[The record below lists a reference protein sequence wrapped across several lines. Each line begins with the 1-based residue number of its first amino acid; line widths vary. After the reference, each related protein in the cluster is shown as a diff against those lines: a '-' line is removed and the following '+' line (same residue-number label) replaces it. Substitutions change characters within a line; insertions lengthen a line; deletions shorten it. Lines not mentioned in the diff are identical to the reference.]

1 MKKLMFGA
9 ALACAFGLAQADLPT
24 AAQVQKNMGM
34 GYNIGNSMEVPNNP
48 TGWGNPYPTQAL
60 LDSIKAAGFN
70 TVRIP
75 CAWDSHTRN
84 GAITETWLDSVKTV
98 VDYAL
103 RNELY
108 VVLNIH
114 HEGEGGWFQTKMATY
129 KDNTVDTKM
138 KNYWTQIANKFKN
151 YDEHLLFAGAN
162 EPGEGQAGL
171 TWTSQHAQVLM
182 GYYQTF
188 IDAVRATGG
197 NNATRTLI
205 IQGLQTDIDRSIE
218 FAPTSIFP
226 KDNVSGRLIFE
237 VHFYGPYQYV
247 LMTKSDNWGCPNGD
261 IQVQYYYGDYL
272 KPGDPTHNAGFNC
285 WANAID
291 KDQASIGF
299 PNAQF
304 AKMKSNY
311 VDKGYPVIIGEFG
324 SLYRSPELSGSD
336 LELHRKGRIQWHKDV
351 VTAAKNYGLTPIV
364 WDMGNEG
371 ASYDNMAY
379 IRRQTNKFGGPMG
392 KVVEPEIINAMRGVY
407 GLGTYVN
414 KGVTHTERLIPGST
428 PVQASSSSVVPAS
441 SSSVA
446 RSSSSTAKSSSSV
459 WQPVSSSSSVWQPA
473 SSSSVK
479 SSSSVWQPVQSSSS
493 TWQPAS
499 SSSTP
504 KSSGSVASSSSTDPN
519 TCKALTTECYS
530 EAELCSMGISFYC
543 NGDDPQAIANAPTAI
558 KTNLTRQGNMLVA
571 QGNRASI
578 RLFDMNGNM
587 VREVRALSNSATM
600 SLAGLNKGMYIA
612 KSAGQTLKV
621 NVK

>member
-1 MKKLMFGA
+1 MKKMMFGLMFAGA
-9 ALACAFGLAQADLPT
+9 MATAAFADLPT

-48 TGWGNPYPTQAL
+48 TDWGNPYPTQAL

-162 EPGEGQAGL
+162 EPGEGQQGL

-205 IQGLQTDIDRSIE
+205 IQGLQTDIDKSVE

-226 KDNVSGRLIFE
+226 KDKVSGRLMFE

-247 LMTKSDNWGCPNGD
+247 LMTSSQNWNCPNGD
-261 IQVQYYYGDYL
+261 IQVQYYYGDYQ
-272 KPGDPTHNAGFNC
+272 KASDPKHNAGYNC
-285 WANAID
+285 WANSID
-291 KDQASIGF
+291 KDQAGIGF

-428 PVQASSSSVVPAS
+428 PIGNSSSSSTPAVSSSSSKPVASSSSV
-441 SSSVA
+441 
-446 RSSSSTAKSSSSV
+446 
-459 WQPVSSSSSVWQPA
+459 QQPA
-473 SSSSVK
+473 SSSSVNP
-479 SSSSVWQPVQSSSS
+479 WQPQSSSS
-493 TWQPAS
+493 TIIPQPVVS
-499 SSSTP
+499 SSSVEIGPPPCDALIPECGYTP
-504 KSSGSVASSSSTDPN
+504 P
-519 TCKALTTECYS
+519 TCEALIPECGYAPES
-530 EAELCSMGISFYC
+530 LCAMGITEYC
-543 NGDDPQAIANAPTAI
+543 MPTTPDPWAIANASTAA
-558 KTNLTRQGNMLVA
+558 KASLSRQGNLLIA

-578 RLFDMNGNM
+578 RLFDMNGNL
-587 VREVRALSNSATM
+587 VREVRALSSQAIL
-600 SLAGLNKGMYIA
+600 SLAGLRQGTYIA
-612 KSAGQTLKV
+612 QSSNRSLKV
-621 NVK
+621 TVK

>member
-9 ALACAFGLAQADLPT
+9 ALAGALTTAAFADLPT

-34 GYNIGNSMEVPNNP
+34 GYNIGNSMEVPNDP
-48 TGWGNPYPTQAL
+48 TGWGNPYPTQEL

-84 GAITETWLDSVKTV
+84 GIITETWLDSVKTV

-162 EPGEGQAGL
+162 EPGEGQKDPNNPDNGI
-171 TWTSQHAQVLM
+171 TWTNQHAQVLM

-205 IQGLQTDIDRSIE
+205 IQGPQTDIDKSVE

-226 KDNVSGRLIFE
+226 KDKVSGRLMFE

-247 LMTKSDNWGCPNGD
+247 LMTSSQNWGCPNGD
-261 IQVQYYYGDYL
+261 IQVQYYYGDYQNAN
-272 KPGDPTHNAGFNC
+272 DPKRNAGFNC

-291 KDQASIGF
+291 KDQAGIGF

-324 SLYRSPELSGSD
+324 SLYRSPELSGPD

-392 KVVEPEIINAMRGVY
+392 KVVELEIINAMRGVY

-428 PVQASSSSVVPAS
+428 PIQNSSSSVVPAS
-441 SSSVA
+441 SSSSKPVA
-446 RSSSSTAKSSSSV
+446 SSSSIASSSSSIPSSSSV
-459 WQPVSSSSSVWQPA
+459 QQPA
-473 SSSSVK
+473 SSSDNVAE
-479 SSSSVWQPVQSSSS
+479 SSNSIIPTSSESAI
-493 TWQPAS
+493 TTPAS
-499 SSSTP
+499 SNSND
-504 KSSGSVASSSSTDPN
+504 A
-519 TCKALTTECYS
+519 TCEALTPACGYTAEQLCAYGI
-530 EAELCSMGISFYC
+530 EAYCGITSIEGYRV
-543 NGDDPQAIANAPTAI
+543 AKAS
-558 KTNLTRQGNMLVA
+558 LTRQGNMLIA
-571 QGNRASI
+571 HGTRANIS
-578 RLFDMNGNM
+578 LFDMNGNL
-587 VREVRALSNSATM
+587 VREARAGQNGASMDLS
-600 SLAGLNKGMYIA
+600 GLNSGMYIA
-612 KSAGQTLKV
+612 KSGAQTLRV
-621 NVK
+621 NIQ

>member
-1 MKKLMFGA
+1 MKKLMFGLMFAGALTTA
-9 ALACAFGLAQADLPT
+9 AFADLPT

-75 CAWDSHTRN
+75 CAWDSHTQN
-84 GAITETWLDSVKTV
+84 GKITETWLDSVKTV

-114 HEGEGGWFQTKMATY
+114 HEGEGGWFQTKMATT
-129 KDNTVDTKM
+129 KNTTVDNKM
-138 KNYWTQIANKFKN
+138 KTYWTQIANKFKN

-162 EPGEGQAGL
+162 EPGEGQQGL

-205 IQGLQTDIDRSIE
+205 IQGLQTDIDKSVE

-226 KDNVSGRLIFE
+226 KDKVTGRLMFE

-247 LMTKSDNWGCPNGD
+247 LMTSSQNWGCPNGD
-261 IQVQYYYGDYL
+261 IQVQYYYGDYQ
-272 KPGDPTHNAGFNC
+272 KASDPKHNAGYNC
-285 WANAID
+285 WANSID
-291 KDQASIGF
+291 KDQAGIGF

-336 LELHRKGRIQWHKDV
+336 LELHRQGRIQWHKDV

-414 KGVTHTERLIPGST
+414 KGVTHNESLIPGNT
-428 PVQASSSSVVPAS
+428 PIQNSSSSVASSSSV
-441 SSSVA
+441 
-446 RSSSSTAKSSSSV
+446 
-459 WQPVSSSSSVWQPA
+459 Q
-473 SSSSVK
+473 
-479 SSSSVWQPVQSSSS
+479 QPVQSSSS
-493 TWQPAS
+493 SVNSWQPQS
-499 SSSTP
+499 SSS
-504 KSSGSVASSSSTDPN
+504 SVNPWQPQSSSSSVNPWQPQSSSSSN
-519 TCKALTTECYS
+519 QATCDALTPECGYTH
-530 EAELCSMGISFYC
+530 EALCSMGITEYCMPVVPVNSSSSF
-543 NGDDPQAIANAPTAI
+543 DPGMGINESQVAKVT
-558 KTNLTRQGNMLVA
+558 LSRQGNMIVS
-571 QGNRASI
+571 QGHNASI
-578 RLFDMNGNM
+578 KLFDMNGNLIRQ
-587 VREVRALSNSATM
+587 VSALSDRAIM
-600 SLAGLNKGMYIA
+600 SLAGIQSGLYIA
-612 KSAGQTLKV
+612 KSGAQTLKV
-621 NVK
+621 NIR

>member
-1 MKKLMFGA
+1 MKKTMFGLMFAGA
-9 ALACAFGLAQADLPT
+9 MATAAFADLPT
-24 AAQVQKNMGM
+24 AAQIQKNMGM
-34 GYNIGNSMEVPNNP
+34 GYNIGNSMEVPNDP

-114 HEGEGGWFQTKMATY
+114 HEGEGGWFQTKMATT
-129 KDNTVDTKM
+129 KNTTVDNKM
-138 KNYWTQIANKFKN
+138 KTYWTQIANKFKN

-162 EPGEGQAGL
+162 EPGEGQQGL

-205 IQGLQTDIDRSIE
+205 IQGLQTDIDKSVE

-226 KDNVSGRLIFE
+226 KDKVSGRLMFE

-261 IQVQYYYGDYL
+261 IQVQYYYGDYQ
-272 KPGDPTHNAGFNC
+272 KPSEPTRNAGFNC

-407 GLGTYVN
+407 GLGNYEN

-428 PVQASSSSVVPAS
+428 PIQNSSSSVASSSSV
-441 SSSVA
+441 
-446 RSSSSTAKSSSSV
+446 
-459 WQPVSSSSSVWQPA
+459 Q
-473 SSSSVK
+473 
-479 SSSSVWQPVQSSSS
+479 QPVQSSSS
-493 TWQPAS
+493 SSVNPWQPQS
-499 SSSTP
+499 SSSNNQRPCDALIPECGYTP
-504 KSSGSVASSSSTDPN
+504 P
-519 TCKALTTECYS
+519 TCDALIPECGYTPES
-530 EAELCSMGISFYC
+530 LCAMGITEYC
-543 NGDDPQAIANAPTAI
+543 MPTTPDPWAIANASTAA
-558 KTNLTRQGNMLVA
+558 KASLSRQGNLLVA

-578 RLFDMNGNM
+578 QLFDLNGNLI
-587 VREVRALSNSATM
+587 REVQAVSSNAIM
-600 SLAGLNKGMYIA
+600 SLAGLRQGTYIA
-612 KSAGQTLKV
+612 KSGLKTLRVSIK
-621 NVK
+621 

>member
-1 MKKLMFGA
+1 MKKMMFGLMFAGA
-9 ALACAFGLAQADLPT
+9 MATAAFADLPT

-34 GYNIGNSMEVPNNP
+34 GYNIGNSMEVPNDP

-75 CAWDSHTRN
+75 CAWDSHTQN
-84 GAITETWLDSVKTV
+84 GKITETWLDSVKTV

-162 EPGEGQAGL
+162 EPGEGQQGL
-171 TWTSQHAQVLM
+171 SWTSQHAQILM

-205 IQGLQTDIDRSIE
+205 IQGLQTDIDKSVE

-226 KDNVSGRLIFE
+226 KDKVSGRLMFE

-247 LMTKSDNWGCPNGD
+247 LMTSSQNWNCPNGD
-261 IQVQYYYGDYL
+261 IQVQYYYGDYQ
-272 KPGDPTHNAGFNC
+272 KPSDPKRNAGFNC
-285 WANAID
+285 WANSVD
-291 KDQASIGF
+291 KDQAGIGF

-407 GLGTYVN
+407 GLGNYEN

-428 PVQASSSSVVPAS
+428 PIQNSSS
-441 SSSVA
+441 
-446 RSSSSTAKSSSSV
+446 
-459 WQPVSSSSSVWQPA
+459 
-473 SSSSVK
+473 
-479 SSSSVWQPVQSSSS
+479 
-493 TWQPAS
+493 
-499 SSSTP
+499 
-504 KSSGSVASSSSTDPN
+504 SVASSSSVQQPAQSSSSSSVNPWQPQSSSSNNHPPCDALIPECGYTHEALCAMGFTEYCMPVVPVNSSSSFDPDMGFN
-519 TCKALTTECYS
+519 ETQVAKATLS
-530 EAELCSMGISFYC
+530 
-543 NGDDPQAIANAPTAI
+543 
-558 KTNLTRQGNMLVA
+558 RQGNMLMA
-571 QGNRASI
+571 QGDRATI
-578 RLFDMNGNM
+578 QLFDMNGNM
-587 VREVRALSNSATM
+587 IREVRAISSQATM
-600 SLAGLNKGMYIA
+600 SLAGLRQGTYIA
-612 KSAGQTLKV
+612 KSGLKTLRVSIK
-621 NVK
+621 

>member
-9 ALACAFGLAQADLPT
+9 ALAGALATAAFADLPT

-114 HEGEGGWFQTKMATY
+114 HEGEGGWFQTKMATT
-129 KDNTVDTKM
+129 KNTTVDNKM
-138 KNYWTQIANKFKN
+138 KTYWTQIANKFKN

-226 KDNVSGRLIFE
+226 KDNVSGRLMFE

-247 LMTKSDNWGCPNGD
+247 LMTKSDNWGCPNGN

-291 KDQASIGF
+291 NDQASIGF

-459 WQPVSSSSSVWQPA
+459 WQPVSSSS
-473 SSSSVK
+473 VK

-493 TWQPAS
+493 VWQPVSSSSIAS
-499 SSSTP
+499 SSSVNP
-504 KSSGSVASSSSTDPN
+504 WQPAISSSVDEP
-519 TCKALTTECYS
+519 TCDALIPECGYTPES
-530 EAELCSMGISFYC
+530 LCAMGITEYC
-543 NGDDPQAIANAPTAI
+543 MPTTPDPWAIANAPAAI
-558 KTNLTRQGNMLVA
+558 KTNLIRQGNLLIA
-571 QGNRASI
+571 QAPRAEI
-578 RLFDMNGNM
+578 RLFDMNGNL

-600 SLAGLNKGMYIA
+600 SIAGLNKGMYIA

>member
-9 ALACAFGLAQADLPT
+9 ALAGALTTAAFADLPT

-114 HEGEGGWFQTKMATY
+114 HEGEGGWFQTKMATT
-129 KDNTVDTKM
+129 KNTTVDNKM
-138 KNYWTQIANKFKN
+138 KTYWTQIANKFKN

-162 EPGEGQAGL
+162 EPGEGQQGL

-205 IQGLQTDIDRSIE
+205 IQGLQTDIDKSVE

-226 KDNVSGRLIFE
+226 KDKVTGRLMFE

-261 IQVQYYYGDYL
+261 IQVQYYYGDYQ
-272 KPGDPTHNAGFNC
+272 KPSEPTRNAGFNC
-285 WANAID
+285 WANSID
-291 KDQASIGF
+291 KDQAGIGF

-336 LELHRKGRIQWHKDV
+336 LELHRQGRIQWHKDV

-414 KGVTHTERLIPGST
+414 KGVTHNESLIPGNTPIQNSSSSST
-428 PVQASSSSVVPAS
+428 PAVSSSSVASSSSV
-441 SSSVA
+441 
-446 RSSSSTAKSSSSV
+446 
-459 WQPVSSSSSVWQPA
+459 Q
-473 SSSSVK
+473 
-479 SSSSVWQPVQSSSS
+479 QPVQSSSS
-493 TWQPAS
+493 SVNPWQPQS
-499 SSSTP
+499 SSSNNQPPCDALIPECGYTP
-504 KSSGSVASSSSTDPN
+504 ESLCAMGITEYCMPVVPGSSSSSFDP
-519 TCKALTTECYS
+519 
-530 EAELCSMGISFYC
+530 SMGVNELQFTKATLS
-543 NGDDPQAIANAPTAI
+543 
-558 KTNLTRQGNMLVA
+558 RQGNMIVS
-571 QGNRASI
+571 QGHNASI
-578 RLFDMNGNM
+578 KLFDMNGNLIRQ
-587 VREVRALSNSATM
+587 VSALSDRAIM
-600 SLAGLNKGMYIA
+600 SLAGIQSGLYIA
-612 KSAGQTLKV
+612 KSGAQTLKV
-621 NVK
+621 NIR

>member
-1 MKKLMFGA
+1 
-9 ALACAFGLAQADLPT
+9 
-24 AAQVQKNMGM
+24 MGM
-34 GYNIGNSMEVPNNP
+34 GYNIGNSMEVPNDP

-114 HEGEGGWFQTKMATY
+114 HEGEGGWFQTKMATT
-129 KDNTVDTKM
+129 KNTTVDNKM
-138 KNYWTQIANKFKN
+138 KTYWTQIANKFKN

-162 EPGEGQAGL
+162 EPGEGQQGL

-205 IQGLQTDIDRSIE
+205 IQGLQTDIDKSVE

-226 KDNVSGRLIFE
+226 KDKVTGRLMFE

-247 LMTKSDNWGCPNGD
+247 LMTSSQNWGCPNGD
-261 IQVQYYYGDYL
+261 IQVQYYYGDYQ
-272 KPGDPTHNAGFNC
+272 KPSDPKHNAGYNC
-285 WANAID
+285 WANSID

-428 PVQASSSSVVPAS
+428 PVQSSSSSSTPAVS

-446 RSSSSTAKSSSSV
+446 RSSSSV
-459 WQPVSSSSSVWQPA
+459 QPA
-473 SSSSVK
+473 SSSSVNPWQPQ
-479 SSSSVWQPVQSSSS
+479 SSSSVVNP
-493 TWQPAS
+493 WQPAS
-499 SSSTP
+499 SSAIIPQPVVSSSSTNEQLP
-504 KSSGSVASSSSTDPN
+504 ASSSSVKIDQP
-519 TCKALTTECYS
+519 TCDALMPECGYTER
-530 EAELCSMGISFYC
+530 ELCVTYHLKEYC
-543 NGDDPQAIANAPTAI
+543 APCDALIPECGYFGEEHNPWNIGSVPQVATATLI
-558 KTNLTRQGNMLVA
+558 RQGNMLMA
-571 QGNRASI
+571 QGDHASI
-578 RLFDMNGNM
+578 QLFDLNGNLI
-587 VREVRALSNSATM
+587 REVRAVSEKVSM
-600 SLAGLNKGMYIA
+600 SLAGLRQGSYIA
-612 KSAGQTLKV
+612 KSGNKTLKV
-621 NVK
+621 NLK

>member
-9 ALACAFGLAQADLPT
+9 ALACAFGLAQADLPS

-34 GYNIGNSMEVPNNP
+34 GYNIGNSMEVPNDP

-162 EPGEGQAGL
+162 EPGEGQQGL

-188 IDAVRATGG
+188 INAVRATGG

-205 IQGLQTDIDRSIE
+205 IQGLQTDIDKSVE

-226 KDNVSGRLIFE
+226 KDNVSGRLMFE

-261 IQVQYYYGDYL
+261 IQVQYYYGDNL
-272 KPGDPTHNAGFNC
+272 KPNEPTRNAGFNC
-285 WANAID
+285 WANSID
-291 KDQASIGF
+291 KDQAGIGF
-299 PNAQF
+299 PKAQF

-324 SLYRSPELSGSD
+324 SLYRSPELSGTD
-336 LELHRKGRIQWHKDV
+336 LELHRMGRIQWHKDV
-351 VTAAKNYGLTPIV
+351 VTAAKMYGLTPIV

-414 KGVTHTERLIPGST
+414 KGVTHTEKLIPGS
-428 PVQASSSSVVPAS
+428 A
-441 SSSVA
+441 
-446 RSSSSTAKSSSSV
+446 
-459 WQPVSSSSSVWQPA
+459 
-473 SSSSVK
+473 
-479 SSSSVWQPVQSSSS
+479 PVQSSSS
-493 TWQPAS
+493 VNPWQPQS
-499 SSSTP
+499 SSS
-504 KSSGSVASSSSTDPN
+504 SVNPWQPQFSSSSVEIDQPTCDALIPDCGYTPESLCAMGALEYCTQIDPN
-519 TCKALTTECYS
+519 NP
-530 EAELCSMGISFYC
+530 MV
-543 NGDDPQAIANAPTAI
+543 IANAPAVA
-558 KTNLTRQGNMLVA
+558 KVSLTRQGNMLVA
-571 QGNRASI
+571 QGNHASI
-578 RLFDMNGNM
+578 RLFDMNGNL
-587 VREVRALSNSATM
+587 VREVRALSSNAKM
-600 SLAGLNKGMYIA
+600 SLAGLHQGMYIA

>member
-1 MKKLMFGA
+1 MKKTMFGLMFAGA
-9 ALACAFGLAQADLPT
+9 MATAAFADLPT

-34 GYNIGNSMEVPNNP
+34 GYNIGNSMEVPNDP

-75 CAWDSHTRN
+75 CAWDSHTQN
-84 GAITETWLDSVKTV
+84 GKITETWLDSVKTV

-162 EPGEGQAGL
+162 EPGEGQQGL
-171 TWTSQHAQVLM
+171 SWTSQHAQVLM

-205 IQGLQTDIDRSIE
+205 IQGLQTDIDKSVE

-226 KDNVSGRLIFE
+226 KDKVSGHLMFE

-247 LMTKSDNWGCPNGD
+247 LMTSSQNWNCPNGD
-261 IQVQYYYGDYL
+261 IQVQYYYGDYQ
-272 KPGDPTHNAGFNC
+272 KPSEPTRNAGFNC
-285 WANAID
+285 WANSVD
-291 KDQASIGF
+291 KDQAGIGF

-407 GLGTYVN
+407 GLGNYVN

-428 PVQASSSSVVPAS
+428 PIQNSSSSVASSSSV
-441 SSSVA
+441 
-446 RSSSSTAKSSSSV
+446 
-459 WQPVSSSSSVWQPA
+459 
-473 SSSSVK
+473 
-479 SSSSVWQPVQSSSS
+479 QPVQSSSS
-493 TWQPAS
+493 SSEKSSSSQQEAS
-499 SSSTP
+499 SSSVKIDQPPCDALIPECGYTHEALCAMGITEYCMP
-504 KSSGSVASSSSTDPN
+504 VVPVNSSSSFDPDMGFN
-519 TCKALTTECYS
+519 ETQVAKATLS
-530 EAELCSMGISFYC
+530 
-543 NGDDPQAIANAPTAI
+543 
-558 KTNLTRQGNMLVA
+558 RQGNMLMA
-571 QGNRASI
+571 QGDRATI
-578 RLFDMNGNM
+578 QLFDMNGNM
-587 VREVRALSNSATM
+587 IREVRAISSQATM
-600 SLAGLNKGMYIA
+600 SLAGLRQGTYIA
-612 KSAGQTLKV
+612 KSGLKTLRVSIK
-621 NVK
+621 

>member
-1 MKKLMFGA
+1 MKKMMFGLMFAGA
-9 ALACAFGLAQADLPT
+9 MATAAFADLPT

-34 GYNIGNSMEVPNNP
+34 GYNIGNSMEVPNDP
-48 TGWGNPYPTQAL
+48 TEWGNPYPTQAL

-75 CAWDSHTRN
+75 CAWDSHTQN
-84 GAITETWLDSVKTV
+84 GKITETWLDSVKTV

-162 EPGEGQAGL
+162 EPGEGQQGL
-171 TWTSQHAQVLM
+171 SWTSQHAQVLM

-205 IQGLQTDIDRSIE
+205 IQGLQTDIDKSVE

-226 KDNVSGRLIFE
+226 KDKVSGRLMFE

-247 LMTKSDNWGCPNGD
+247 LMTSSQNWNCPNGD
-261 IQVQYYYGDYL
+261 IQVQYYYGDYQ
-272 KPGDPTHNAGFNC
+272 KPSEPTRNAGFNC
-285 WANAID
+285 WANSVD
-291 KDQASIGF
+291 KDQAGIGF

-324 SLYRSPELSGSD
+324 SLYRSPELSGSN

-407 GLGTYVN
+407 GLGNYEN

-428 PVQASSSSVVPAS
+428 PIQNSSSSVASSSSV
-441 SSSVA
+441 
-446 RSSSSTAKSSSSV
+446 
-459 WQPVSSSSSVWQPA
+459 QPA

-479 SSSSVWQPVQSSSS
+479 PWQPQSSSSSVKIDQPPCDALIPECDYTHEALCAMGMTEYCMPVVPVNSSSS
-493 TWQPAS
+493 FNPDMGFNETQ
-499 SSSTP
+499 
-504 KSSGSVASSSSTDPN
+504 VA
-519 TCKALTTECYS
+519 KATLS
-530 EAELCSMGISFYC
+530 
-543 NGDDPQAIANAPTAI
+543 
-558 KTNLTRQGNMLVA
+558 RQGNMLMA
-571 QGNRASI
+571 QGDRATI
-578 RLFDMNGNM
+578 QLFDMNGNM
-587 VREVRALSNSATM
+587 IREVRAISSQATM
-600 SLAGLNKGMYIA
+600 SLAGLRQGTYIA
-612 KSAGQTLKV
+612 KSGLKTLRVSIK
-621 NVK
+621 